1 MLIVPT
7 QVISRTLQPT
17 NVQQLAVLL
26 ASMLTAHHP
35 TFAHVTW
42 DTVRPLTTVTQ
53 RVFLSVKMGASM
65 ESALLRVSAPAILAT
80 P

>member
-1 MLIVPT
+1 
-7 QVISRTLQPT
+7 
-17 NVQQLAVLL
+17 
-26 ASMLTAHHP
+26 MLTAHHP

-65 ESALLRVSAPAILAT
+65 ESALLRVSAPAIQAT